1 MKSSMRVHA
10 LIILVLSI
18 AFFSAIAG
26 VIATRQLP
34 VQAAGTR
41 TFTLVNNTSQTIWAG
56 ALGKTVPGNG
66 GWIMAPG
73 SSNTVTVPDT
83 WSGRFWGRTY
93 CTFNSSGKGTCETG
107 DCGSV
112 LQCNGAGGVPPAT
125 LAEFTLGGTTGN
137 DFYDVSF
144 VDGFNV
150 PMTITPVGG
159 AQPKPGDP
167 YWCGVAGCGTDLNPN
182 CPAALQEKDTS
193 GRIVACKSACE
204 AFNTDQFCCRG
215 AFNTPATCK
224 PANWPV
230 DYANYFK
237 SNCPYAY
244 SYAYDDPT
252 STFQDKGASF
262 KITFGPAGGSG
273 GPTSPPPPSVG
284 GSPTSSPP
292 SVGGSPTSSP
302 PSVGGDPTSSP
313 SRGGTQINVG
323 GPASGSF
330 VADTDFTGGI
340 ATGHNKTVD
349 TSKVSNPAPQKAYQD
364 YRYGNFTYSIPGL
377 KAGASYTVRL
387 HFAEIYWSKAGQRIF
402 NVKLNGQQALSNFD
416 IFATAG
422 GADKAIVKQFTT
434 TADASGKITIQF
446 ARVRDNAQVNAIEVI
461 G

>member
-1 MKSSMRVHA
+1 MKSSMRVRA
-10 LIILVLSI
+10 LILLMLAI

-26 VIATRQLP
+26 VIAAHRLP

-41 TFTLVNNTSQTIWAG
+41 TFTLVNNTSQIIWAG

-93 CTFNSSGKGTCETG
+93 CTFNSSGKGPCETG

-125 LAEFTLGGTTGN
+125 LAEFTLRGTTGN

-159 AQPKPGDP
+159 AQPKPGNP
-167 YWCGVAGCGTDLNPN
+167 YWCCVAGCGTDLNPN

-215 AFNTPATCK
+215 AFNRPATCK
-224 PANWPV
+224 PSNWPV

-273 GPTSPPPPSVG
+273 G
-284 GSPTSSPP
+284 
-292 SVGGSPTSSP
+292 
-302 PSVGGDPTSSP
+302 GDPTPTPTSVDTKP
-313 SRGGTQINVG
+313 TPTPGAGDIEINHG

-330 VADTDFTGGI
+330 AADTDFTGG
-340 ATGHNKTVD
+340 
-349 TSKVSNPAPQKAYQD
+349 S
-364 YRYGNFTYSIPGL
+364 
-377 KAGASYTVRL
+377 
-387 HFAEIYWSKAGQRIF
+387 
-402 NVKLNGQQALSNFD
+402 
-416 IFATAG
+416 
-422 GADKAIVKQFTT
+422 
-434 TADASGKITIQF
+434 
-446 ARVRDNAQVNAIEVI
+446 
-461 G
+461 